1 MKKQAINHLS
11 YKAIIATSMLI
22 GILLVGV
29 VENIYQGA
37 KAQSLNFNLP
47 TINEDLAGPERG
59 KFQIGKII
67 TSILTGITSPVEKTR
82 LPILNKPPILS
93 DAKRE
98 IIQDAEE
105 RTHLYGPPLP
115 RSNQPIFGPLYQ
127 TQVRLAASN
136 HSVNSNMGLNHSQ
149 ITNNQGT
156 SRFTNNDTS
165 SNNSSRCQSLPI
177 NAITNNAHYGINI
190 AQNTL
195 DHNYATYWSNFGRGS
210 WIQADLGEEKVLCS
224 LDIAWYRG
232 NLRHNNFEVL
242 VSNDGSR
249 FTTVLADES
258 TGTTRYFER
267 YMLPQIAVARYVKII
282 VNGNSEN
289 NWASIAE
296 ININGYS
303 ATGSTISS
311 SSSASSTPS
320 PSSSLQYHEGLL
332 HSQSSVSPTG
342 SLQIFANKSV
352 AVPRTSLSLASEPS
366 VANRGNL
373 IFYTGNW
380 YDVRS
385 LDGGSTWTYID
396 PFRDMHDFCCDQ
408 DVVYDSI
415 HQIFIWYRLG
425 TFDSNGENRF
435 RLGISSDTTN
445 WLFYNISPKNFNG
458 TWTHQFWD
466 YPQLALS
473 NKYLY
478 ISSNMFD
485 QSGKLLRTIISRWSL
500 HDLSVGQ
507 SNVSFSYYSDESLF
521 NFTPVQGATDTM
533 YWASHVSNSRM
544 RIFRWSDTQ
553 SAITSYD
560 RDIPA
565 WTSSSDVTMS
575 CKGPDSNDWC
585 GRADSRILVGW
596 LSQGTIGFMW
606 MASAGNGFPWPYLN
620 AAKFRLSDMT
630 YIESPYL
637 WSPDYAWMYGSVSPN
652 GKGDLGI
659 VAFYG
664 GGKVNPSLA
673 MGISENSN
681 NNNNNNKNDAAQL
694 QSAWKMESVM
704 RGTNDPSQ
712 NDWGDF
718 LRIRPYTG
726 SVVNWV
732 ASGYTLQGGSTEDF
746 IEPVY
751 LIFGPQV
758 NTTTINS
765 PLRESPSTVTPSTG
779 IKPQVGHTTLV
790 LAVSSNSSGGSLPSI
805 DNKKS
810 KDTVDKRSTYYYHTL
825 LYSPIL
831 EGMSIKPNNS
841 SATNDQ
847 ASSNYSS
854 FTESKSD
861 LWNLK
866 GNVYFE
872 GLNCNPKKTNITV
885 PPCSGRYPNY
895 EVMVASSKDCKTI
908 LSKTKSDQNGN
919 YRMRLAPGNYVICPT
934 SGNATTTPRPFGLEE
949 PKPVHFVIKEC
960 TVTNIDLI
968 IRTGIR

>member
-1 MKKQAINHLS
+1 MKKQALNHRS
-11 YKAIIATSMLI
+11 YNAIIATSMLI

-29 VENIYQGA
+29 VENIYQEA

-47 TINEDLAGPERG
+47 TINGDLPGLERG
-59 KFQIGKII
+59 KIQFGKII
-67 TSILTGITSPVEKTR
+67 SSILTGVSSPVQKTR
-82 LPILNKPPILS
+82 LAILNKPPILS

-98 IIQDAEE
+98 IIQNAEE

-127 TQVRLAASN
+127 TQVRLAILN
-136 HSVNSNMGLNHSQ
+136 QTGNSEGLYHSQ
-149 ITNNQGT
+149 VKNNQGT
-156 SRFTNNDTS
+156 SRLANND

-190 AQNTL
+190 AKNTL
-195 DHNYATYWSNFGRGS
+195 DHNYATYWSNLGRGS

-232 NLRHNNFEVL
+232 NLRHNNFEVS
-242 VSNDGSR
+242 VSNDGST

-258 TGTTRYFER
+258 SGTTRYFER
-267 YMLPQIAVARYVKII
+267 YVLPQIAVARYVKIM

-289 NWASIAE
+289 NWASITE
-296 ININGYS
+296 INLNGYS
-303 ATGSTISS
+303 ASGSTTTSSSTTPSS
-311 SSSASSTPS
+311 SSSLRSQEVLP
-320 PSSSLQYHEGLL
+320 
-332 HSQSSVSPTG
+332 HSQNNLSPTG
-342 SLQIFANKSV
+342 GLQIFANKSV
-352 AVPRTSLSLASEPS
+352 AVPRTSLSLANEPS
-366 VANRGNL
+366 LANKDNL

-408 DVVYDSI
+408 DIVYDSV

-435 RLGISSDTTN
+435 RLGISSDTSN
-445 WLFYNISPKNFNG
+445 WLFYNISPRNFNG
-458 TWTHQFWD
+458 TWSHQFWD

-478 ISSNMFD
+478 ITSNMFD
-485 QSGKLLRTIISRWSL
+485 QSGKLLRTIISRLSL
-500 HDLSVGQ
+500 QDLSVGQ
-507 SNVSFSYYSDESLF
+507 SNVSFSYYSDKSLF

-560 RDIPA
+560 REIPA

-585 GRADSRILVGW
+585 GRADSRILEGW

-630 YIESPYL
+630 YLERPYL
-637 WSPDYAWMYGSVSPN
+637 WSPDHAWMYGSVSPN
-652 GKGDLGI
+652 SKEDLGI

-673 MGISENSN
+673 IGISENSIN
-681 NNNNNNKNDAAQL
+681 NNNNNNSNNDAAQL

-718 LRIRPYTG
+718 LRIRPYSG

-751 LIFGPQV
+751 LIFGPHV

-765 PLRESPSTVTPSTG
+765 PLRESPSTVTPTG
-779 IKPQVGHTTLV
+779 IKPQGEHNTLV
-790 LAVSSNSSGGSLPSI
+790 LAASSNSSGGSLPSI

-810 KDTVDKRSTYYYHTL
+810 
-825 LYSPIL
+825 
-831 EGMSIKPNNS
+831 
-841 SATNDQ
+841 
-847 ASSNYSS
+847 
-854 FTESKSD
+854 
-861 LWNLK
+861 
-866 GNVYFE
+866 
-872 GLNCNPKKTNITV
+872 
-885 PPCSGRYPNY
+885 
-895 EVMVASSKDCKTI
+895 
-908 LSKTKSDQNGN
+908 
-919 YRMRLAPGNYVICPT
+919 
-934 SGNATTTPRPFGLEE
+934 
-949 PKPVHFVIKEC
+949 
-960 TVTNIDLI
+960 
-968 IRTGIR
+968 

>member
-1 MKKQAINHLS
+1 MKKKALNHPS
-11 YKAIIATSMLI
+11 YNAIIATSLLI
-22 GILLVGV
+22 GILLVSV
-29 VENIYQGA
+29 VENIYQEA

-47 TINEDLAGPERG
+47 GGTEDLSGLERG
-59 KFQIGKII
+59 KIQIEKII
-67 TSILTGITSPVEKTR
+67 NSVLTGVTSPVQKTR
-82 LPILNKPPILS
+82 LPILNEPPILS
-93 DAKRE
+93 DAKRQ
-98 IIQDAEE
+98 IIQKAEE

-127 TQVRLAASN
+127 TQVRLAFAN
-136 HSVNSNMGLNHSQ
+136 QTGNSDIGSYPGQ
-149 ITNNQGT
+149 ITNNQRT
-156 SRFTNNDTS
+156 SILANNDTS
-165 SNNSSRCQSLPI
+165 SNNTSRCQSLPI
-177 NAITNNAHYGINI
+177 YAITNNGHYGINI
-190 AQNTL
+190 AINTL
-195 DHNYATYWSNFGRGS
+195 DRNYATYWSNLGRGS

-232 NLRHNNFEVL
+232 NLRHNNFEVS
-242 VSNDGSR
+242 VSNDSSTFR
-249 FTTVLADES
+249 TVLADES
-258 TGTTRYFER
+258 SGTTRYFER
-267 YMLPQIAVARYVKII
+267 YVLPQIAVARYVKIT

-289 NWASIAE
+289 SWASISE
-296 ININGYS
+296 INLNGYS
-303 ATGSTISS
+303 VGGSTRSS
-311 SSSASSTPS
+311 SSS
-320 PSSSLQYHEGLL
+320 SSLQ
-332 HSQSSVSPTG
+332 SQKGPLQLQKSLPPTG
-342 SLQIFANKSV
+342 LQIYTNKSV
-352 AVPRTSLSLASEPS
+352 TVPRTSLSLADEPS
-366 VANRGNL
+366 VANRDKL

-396 PFRDMHDFCCDQ
+396 PFKDMHDFCCDQ
-408 DVVYDSI
+408 DIIYDST

-425 TFDSNGENRF
+425 AFDSNGENRF
-435 RLGISSDTTN
+435 RLGISSDTSN
-445 WLFYNISPKNFNG
+445 WLFYNVSPRNLNG
-458 TWTHQFWD
+458 TWSHQFWD

-478 ISSNMFD
+478 ITSNMFD

-500 HDLSVGQ
+500 QDLSLGQ
-507 SNVSFSYYSDESLF
+507 SNVSFSYYSDKSLF

-544 RIFRWSDTQ
+544 RIFRWSDTE

-585 GRADSRILVGW
+585 GRADSRILGGW

-630 YIESPYL
+630 YLESPYL
-637 WSPDYAWMYGSVSPN
+637 WSPDHAWMYGSVSPN
-652 GKGDLGI
+652 SKGDLGI

-673 MGISENSN
+673 IGISQNSN
-681 NNNNNNKNDAAQL
+681 NNNNDAAQL
-694 QSAWKMESVM
+694 QSAWKMEPVM
-704 RGTNDPSQ
+704 RGTNGPSE

-718 LRIRPYTG
+718 LRIRPYSG
-726 SVVNWV
+726 SLVNWI
-732 ASGYTLQGGSTEDF
+732 ATGYTLQGGSTEDF

-751 LIFGPQV
+751 LVFGPQA
-758 NTTTINS
+758 NTTTIGS
-765 PLRESPSTVTPSTG
+765 TLRESTSTVTPTS
-779 IKPQVGHTTLV
+779 IKRQQGGDIIMYV
-790 LAVSSNSSGGSLPSI
+790 LAVSNKSSGGGSSSLPSI

-810 KDTVDKRSTYYYHTL
+810 KDIVDKRSTYYYHPL
-825 LYSPIL
+825 LYSQML
-831 EGMSIKPNNS
+831 ERMMTISPNNS

-847 ASSNYSS
+847 ISYSS

-861 LWNLK
+861 SWNLQ
-866 GNVYFE
+866 GNIYFE

-885 PPCSGRYPNY
+885 PPCGGRYPNY
-895 EVMVASSKDCKTI
+895 EVIVSSSKDCKSI

-919 YRMRLAPGNYVICPT
+919 YRMRLAPGNYVICPK
-934 SGNATTTPRPFGLEE
+934 SDNATLPHPFGVEQ
-949 PKPVHFVIKEC
+949 PKPIHFIIKEG
-960 TVTNIDLI
+960 TVTNLDLV